1 MNTIS
6 NDDDVIDSR
15 DVIAR
20 LEELEGERDAEVE
33 AAEERVAELREAR
46 RLFEY
51 EPELP
56 GETVNDAC
64 REYEWAQACP
74 DDAAELAQLEELTA
88 DGVPRLLWDETDE
101 GQELKTLRALADQ
114 CEGYGDWR
122 RGETLIR
129 ESYFEAYAQ
138 ELADDIG
145 AVPDDLQWPLTCIDW
160 EQAARELKMDYTEV
174 GYDGVA
180 YLMRA

>member
-88 DGVPRLLWDETDE
+88 DGAPRLLWDEGDD
-101 GQELKTLRALADQ
+101 GQELKALRALADQ
-114 CEGYGDWR
+114 CEDGGNWWH
-122 RGETLIR
+122 GETLIR
-129 ESYFEAYAQ
+129 ESYFETYAQ

-145 AVPDDLQWPLTCIDW
+145 AIPKDARWPCTCIDW
-160 EQAARELKMDYTEV
+160 EQAARELKQDYTSV
-174 GYDGVA
+174 DFDGVT
-180 YLMRA
+180 YWVR